1 MNSKVA
7 KRLASSIY
15 LPVVMAAASTWVCS
29 SDLAFAADKKMG
41 AKKEADKTAALEP
54 SPTQPEAAVTLQ
66 SDVYYTWQPLQRDGD
81 GSVAEN
87 ISVFFTTLTATA
99 KTEEEAKESLKQQLP
114 AAQTEAIIKCKEDHQ
129 SKASCFKQRFNT
141 LGGEF
146 SKLDFS
152 MRRQITANIEADCAS
167 IQGKCVG
174 IAASEVVTA
183 PTPVIVT
190 TSGTVT
196 PSKPEPTA
204 VTGQAPAVE
213 AAKKSAP
220 AAPVAP
226 AAPAAPA
233 DPNSAKPQPPEEEN
247 SVPFGL

>member
-15 LPVVMAAASTWVCS
+15 LPVVMAAASTWVFS
-29 SDLAFAADKKMG
+29 SDLAFAADKKIA
-41 AKKEADKTAALEP
+41 AKKEADKTAAVEP
-54 SPTQPEAAVTLQ
+54 SPTQPETAVTLQ
-66 SDVYYTWQPLQRDGD
+66 SDVYYTWQPLHRDGD

-99 KTEEEAKESLKQQLP
+99 KTEGEAKESLKQQLP
-114 AAQTEAIIKCKEDHQ
+114 TAQAEAIIKCKEDHQ
-129 SKASCFKQRFNT
+129 SKASCFKQRFGA

-167 IQGKCVG
+167 IQGKCLG
-174 IAASEVVTA
+174 IAASEVVDA

-190 TSGTVT
+190 TSGTAAA
-196 PSKPEPTA
+196 SKSEPTA
-204 VTGQAPAVE
+204 VTGQAPAV
-213 AAKKSAP
+213 APAKKSEPAAP

-226 AAPAAPA
+226 AE
-233 DPNSAKPQPPEEEN
+233 PNSAKPQQPEEEN